1 MAGQAK
7 RRKPN
12 AERKAE
18 EEQKKAERG
27 EADPEEPWT
36 MQVRPRQILLN

>member
-18 EEQKKAERG
+18 EEQKKAEREG
-27 EADPEEPWT
+27 ADPEEPWT
-36 MQVRPRQILLN
+36 LQVTFRKLVAA

>member
-18 EEQKKAERG
+18 EEQKRAERT
-27 EADPEEPWT
+27 EADPNEAWT
-36 MQVRPRQILLN
+36 LQVHGTSFI